1 MQEEIKAAQT
11 TVENPTEKPTE
22 GQSTTPE
29 GGNADP
35 VKKPDEVVE
44 QTKQSEEENREQAR
58 RRREIE
64 RQQALEKRELETAI
78 RITGGLNPFT
88 YEKIEDRADLDEFY
102 LMKEIEK
109 NGGDPIA
116 DFAKYQKQKRKEGK
130 DLALK
135 QEMSEEQVRKDW
147 QDFTAAHPDI
157 SLKTLMADEKFV
169 DYADGKIGN
178 KPLAQIYDG
187 YKKFTAAETKQPEKK
202 PEFVKETPGALGQTP
217 PANPEIYSKDSY
229 EKLVSNPKA
238 LRALSEEQFKKL
250 MKSQE
255 YYAKQK

>member
-1 MQEEIKAAQT
+1 
-11 TVENPTEKPTE
+11 
-22 GQSTTPE
+22 
-29 GGNADP
+29 
-35 VKKPDEVVE
+35 
-44 QTKQSEEENREQAR
+44 
-58 RRREIE
+58 
-64 RQQALEKRELETAI
+64 
-78 RITGGLNPFT
+78 
-88 YEKIEDRADLDEFY
+88 
-102 LMKEIEK
+102 MKEIEK

-238 LRALSEEQFKKL
+238 LRALSEEQFKKTYEITGIL
-250 MKSQE
+250 REAKIRRCKPCHTLIYNPQFSQRKS
-255 YYAKQK
+255 YANSTEV